1 MANHCQ
7 QCEKDFD
14 LHTYMNPQDCSKD
27 GPGLKIRAAYD
38 KYFGGSFDD
47 GDICPEC
54 LLSSAAVIE
63 TPDDCFDVMAVV
75 LGLANGKPDGS
86 DIGFIDILCEVKRLH
101 ANQKHLKEQL
111 TGIDD
116 GDMKIEGALQQVA
129 RLAKE
134 NEELK
139 EQNDELTNSIDD
151 CAHQYAERLDDGKTE
166 EIKTLK
172 EENEHWR
179 QHSGGCEVCA
189 PH

>member
-38 KYFGGSFDD
+38 KYLGGSYDD

-54 LLSSAAVIE
+54 LFESTAIID
-63 TPDDCFDVMAVV
+63 TPDDCFDAMAVV

-139 EQNDELTNSIDD
+139 EQN
-151 CAHQYAERLDDGKTE
+151 
-166 EIKTLK
+166 
-172 EENEHWR
+172 EHWR